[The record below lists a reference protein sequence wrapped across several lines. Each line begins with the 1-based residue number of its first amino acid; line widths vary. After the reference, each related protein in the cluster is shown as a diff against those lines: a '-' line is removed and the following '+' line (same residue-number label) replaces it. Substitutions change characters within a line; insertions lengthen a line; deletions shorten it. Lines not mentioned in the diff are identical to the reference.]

1 MSDLNEQVNV
11 LVEDASVI
19 TVPIDT
25 TLTNSGEAADAKAV
39 GDALALKADIA
50 SVVTI
55 SVNGESADNQ
65 GAILIDG
72 GDIPVSSDD
81 ATKLDVAIGALQA
94 KDASTIIFENTETI
108 KDHVDAI
115 DAGTVHV
122 SAQTLTTSEQEQARS
137 NISAVGTAALNT
149 PTAISPTIN
158 TTNFT
163 LGNNDCCVIGS
174 LVIVSLRVTTK
185 AAISMNDT
193 PGITL
198 PAPLNTGGIGS
209 VGKVCY
215 AANTIATAWLQA
227 NGEIVFTEAVASGV
241 TVAFTFVYPSTLAS
255 IASFIPS

>member
-81 ATKLDVAIGALQA
+81 ATKLDVAIGALQT
-94 KDASTIIFENTETI
+94 KDASTIIYENAETI

-115 DAGTVHV
+115 DADTVHV

-158 TTNFT
+158 STNFT
-163 LGNNDCCVIGS
+163 VGNNDCCVIGS

-185 AAISMNDT
+185 TNISANAT

-198 PAPLNTGGIGS
+198 PAPLNTGGLAD
-209 VGKVCY
+209 
-215 AANTIATAWLQA
+215 AARICDATNSFMGAILQA
-227 NGEIVFTEAVASGV
+227 DGQICFTEAAASNV
-241 TVAFTFVYPSTLAS
+241 NILFTFVYPSTLAS